1 MSHSKVPELGISLR
15 SWSRMPGS
23 DSGLPAFTAGEAT
36 RDSGIAALER
46 YVVNDLLPMNLLH
59 LAHDRVVLPCQ
70 KVVIALVIPII
81 PLLPKQSEGDKVGG
95 EIGAEGD
102 VLEAQRAFASI
113 RSHDIDIDLSVAE
126 NRYFPV
132 AGD

>member
-1 MSHSKVPELGISLR
+1 
-15 SWSRMPGS
+15 MPGS
-23 DSGLPAFTAGEAT
+23 DSGLPAVTAREAT
-36 RDSGIAALER
+36 RDGGIAALER

-81 PLLPKQSEGDKVGG
+81 TLLPKQSEGDKVGG